1 MNNKIKNH
9 IKDHS
14 DLINKNVREISV
26 CIEKIAKDIKSRL
39 KNNKTI
45 FFAGNGGSAADCEHI
60 TGELVGR
67 YKKNRKPYKAMSL
80 AADVGTITCI
90 ANDFGYENIFS
101 RQLDALGNKND
112 LVVAISTSGNS
123 KNIINLLKMSKSK
136 KVYSIGFFGNQGGK
150 SKKLC
155 NYPIIINSKNTARI
169 QEMHQIIY
177 HNICNLIDQKK
188 FK

>member
-67 YKKNRKPYKAMSL
+67 YKKNRKPYQ
-80 AADVGTITCI
+80 T
-90 ANDFGYENIFS
+90 
-101 RQLDALGNKND
+101 
-112 LVVAISTSGNS
+112 
-123 KNIINLLKMSKSK
+123 
-136 KVYSIGFFGNQGGK
+136 
-150 SKKLC
+150 
-155 NYPIIINSKNTARI
+155 
-169 QEMHQIIY
+169 
-177 HNICNLIDQKK
+177 
-188 FK
+188 